1 MSAMFSLRPFLV
13 LLCAFAVPVFVG
25 GILAGCG
32 SSSTA
37 AGGGTIE
44 TTGVSDPGSSQDSTQ
59 KSDDQTLDNTDPG
72 VSRNSESEV
81 YATGRVV
88 YPDTTAVPKAYVSTE
103 PYAGA
108 VLADSSGRFQL
119 TKPLPEGELTFIAEK
134 GEREG
139 QTVVPVPGDRI
150 QKTVWIVVG
159 GGKRSLNA
167 ISIDSVRANPG
178 GPGLKRTGN

>member
-44 TTGVSDPGSSQDSTQ
+44 AT
-59 KSDDQTLDNTDPG
+59 G

-108 VLADSSGRFQL
+108 ALADSSGRFQL

-150 QKTVWIVVG
+150 QKTVWIVV
-159 GGKRSLNA
+159 RA
-167 ISIDSVRANPG
+167 IAFNFQR
-178 GPGLKRTGN
+178 